1 VIQQLHALLLPIN
14 DDLVEMWGANL
25 LRLDDQVVL
34 GLVCEVDLDLVKVD
48 LLCQVGIHLCDMLR
62 IQVFNATNVHIGD
75 VEDIAADVI

>member
-14 DDLVEMWGANL
+14 DDLVEMRGANL
-25 LRLDDQVVL
+25 LRLNDQVVL
-34 GLVCEVDLDLVKVD
+34 SLVCKVDLDLVKVH

-62 IQVFNATNVHIGD
+62 VQVFNATNVHIGD